1 MSYQASV
8 SPSIDELFESAN
20 DKVSLGLLMIA
31 NDRDPDIQNVLNHIH
46 LFNQSIRTSPESTIT
61 ISMANLGVSQM
72 KTINKAAGMNNHPNS
87 VKTLAKAFFEALA
100 IPVFLYT
107 GCTSTKPSRIM
118 L

>member
-8 SPSIDELFESAN
+8 SPSIDELFELAN
-20 DKVSLGLLMIA
+20 DKVSLGLLKITS
-31 NDRDPDIQNVLNHIH
+31 DRDPVIQNVLNHIH
-46 LFNQSIRTSPESTIT
+46 LFNQSIKTSPESTIT

-107 GCTSTKPSRIM
+107 DCTSTKPSRIM